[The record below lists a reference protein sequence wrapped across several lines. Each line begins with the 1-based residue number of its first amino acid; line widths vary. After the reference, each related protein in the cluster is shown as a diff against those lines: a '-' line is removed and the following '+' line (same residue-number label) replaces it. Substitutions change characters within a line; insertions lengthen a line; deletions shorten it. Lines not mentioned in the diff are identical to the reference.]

1 MSKADRK
8 HQRSSEVDGA
18 HATKMFKTEGANS
31 NSVSTTKAL
40 LRTSVTEGPFS
51 VLHSAMKENIRV
63 FIQCRFNKS
72 LLASVVAFDKHFNL
86 VLQDVIEL
94 SGNEKEGQKQRS
106 IRNLFLRG
114 ESVIFVV
121 KLP

>member
-1 MSKADRK
+1 MSKLDRK
-8 HQRSSEVDGA
+8 QPRSTGAGDDDEPAAKISKVDRNNQ
-18 HATKMFKTEGANS
+18 M
-31 NSVSTTKAL
+31 TTKAL
-40 LRTSVTEGPFS
+40 LRTSVTDGPFS
-51 VLHSAMKENIRV
+51 VLDSAMKENVRV

-114 ESVIFVV
+114 
-121 KLP
+121 